1 MINKKIGTGWL
12 AVISLVFVFAVV
24 FAFPAIA
31 SVDADKLVSMP
42 SFGDIENFDFTPDGD
57 YVVFSADMD
66 TDGVTELYSV
76 PVSGGT
82 PTKLSTG
89 ELNFGFIVS
98 PDSNR
103 VVYLQ
108 DYKLYSVPV
117 TGPSSASV
125 KISDDV
131 INSGGYYYISP
142 DSQRIVY
149 MMDEPGNYYFVTA
162 LYSVPITGGAK
173 TQLNK
178 TLVDGGSI
186 NYYYLVF
193 SPDGQY
199 VVYGASQD
207 TVGMNELYSVPVAG
221 PASSGVKLNGALPD
235 GGNVEVYW
243 EYDISP
249 DSARVLYRADQV
261 TAGQKELYSV
271 PVAGPANL
279 GVKLNGSLPD
289 GADVVNF
296 LISPDSSR
304 VVYKA
309 DQETD
314 GVNELYSVPILGG
327 SPIKL
332 NHDME
337 YNKLGLADEVHLYAI
352 SPDSSTVVYVGTW
365 VNNILDYFELT
376 FEVSELFSVPI
387 SGTGGS
393 EEKLWTPSTHL
404 NLITPVGYPERYP
417 YPDLEA
423 MNAANHPICDLEFN
437 PASSMLVFQ
446 PEWPSSLICDLWS
459 VPIDDPGSD
468 ERLTELDIFVGG
480 EVRRYQISPDSKQ
493 VVYSQDPDDITEL
506 YSVQIEGPA
515 SASQKLNGPLVEGGE
530 VSDWDLSP
538 DGCHVVYKADQ
549 DTLDV
554 NELYIADQPC
564 SPLPPG
570 PGDEI
575 NLFLPITVSN

>member
-1 MINKKIGTGWL
+1 MFNKKIGTRWL
-12 AVISLVFVFAVV
+12 ARISFVFVIAVV

-42 SFGDIENFDFTPDGD
+42 SYGDIENFDFTPDGD

-66 TDGVTELYSV
+66 TDGVTELYSI

-89 ELNFGFIVS
+89 ELNWGFIVS

-103 VVYLQ
+103 VVYIQ

-117 TGPSSASV
+117 TGPSSATV

-131 INSGGYYYISP
+131 INSGGYYFISP
-142 DSQRIVY
+142 DSQRVVY

-162 LYSVPITGGAK
+162 LYSVPITGGTI

-186 NYYYLVF
+186 NYYNLVF

-221 PASSGVKLNGALPD
+221 PASSGVKLNGALPV
-235 GGNVEVYW
+235 GGDVELFW

-249 DSARVLYRADQV
+249 DGARVLYRADQE
-261 TAGQKELYSV
+261 TLGQKELYSV

-296 LISPDSSR
+296 RISPDSSR

-314 GVNELYSVPILGG
+314 GVNELYSVPIMGG
-327 SPIKL
+327 TPIKL
-332 NHDME
+332 NHEME
-337 YNKLGLADEVHLYAI
+337 YNGFGLADEVHLYAI
-352 SPDSSTVVYVGTW
+352 SPDSSTVVYLGTW
-365 VNNILDYFELT
+365 VNHVTEPFIIS

-393 EEKLWTPSTHL
+393 EEKLWTPPL
-404 NLITPVGYPERYP
+404 LLETPAGYPGRYP
-417 YPDLEA
+417 YPGYIG
-423 MNAANHPICDLEFN
+423 MSAANHPICDLEFN
-437 PASSMLVFQ
+437 PASSILVFQ

-459 VPIDDPGSD
+459 VPIGDPGSD

-515 SASQKLNGPLVEGGE
+515 SASQKLNGPLVEGGD
-530 VSDWDLSP
+530 VSGWDLSP

-554 NELYIADQPC
+554 NELYIADLPC
-564 SPLPPG
+564 TPLTPE
-570 PGDEI
+570 PGDGI
-575 NLFLPITVSN
+575 KLFLPITMGN